1 MKKINLTGQKFN
13 LLTVIEE
20 AEPIITKSGRRYTA
34 WKCKCDCGNEVVVRS
49 DYLRNNHTKSCGCLA
64 GRTNIIGERFG
75 RLTVLS
81 YSGNSSYLC
90 LCDCGNEVIVD
101 TSNLKNGNT
110 KSCGCLQ
117 KEKASEANLKSLIGL
132 KFGKLTVIQRVENNR
147 FGHVCYL
154 CKCECGGEIIVD
166 ACNLRQG
173 ITNSCGCIKSK
184 GEMKIQQYLQKENI
198 KYQSQYSFDDI
209 FLSTGRRPFYDFAI
223 FDENNKIK
231 YIIEYQG
238 KQHYTYS
245 GYGWDN
251 EENFILTQR
260 RDKEKKEALMKK
272 KIPLYEIP
280 YWELDNIEKVLE
292 GIIKDTAAA
301 PDMEEAQEIEKE

>member
-1 MKKINLTGQKFN
+1 
-13 LLTVIEE
+13 
-20 AEPIITKSGRRYTA
+20 
-34 WKCKCDCGNEVVVRS
+34 
-49 DYLRNNHTKSCGCLA
+49 
-64 GRTNIIGERFG
+64 
-75 RLTVLS
+75 
-81 YSGNSSYLC
+81 
-90 LCDCGNEVIVD
+90 
-101 TSNLKNGNT
+101 
-110 KSCGCLQ
+110 
-117 KEKASEANLKSLIGL
+117 
-132 KFGKLTVIQRVENNR
+132 
-147 FGHVCYL
+147 
-154 CKCECGGEIIVD
+154 
-166 ACNLRQG
+166 
-173 ITNSCGCIKSK
+173 
-184 GEMKIQQYLQKENI
+184 MKIQQYLQKENI

-260 RDKEKKEALMKK
+260 RDKEKKEALIKK
-272 KIPLYEIP
+272 KIPFYEIP

>member
-1 MKKINLTGQKFN
+1 MSKLKDRTG
-13 LLTVIEE
+13 I
-20 AEPIITKSGRRYTA
+20 RYGHLVA
-34 WKCKCDCGNEVVVRS
+34 KEYVGNSKWLCECDCGNTKIVYGGHLE
-49 DYLRNNHTKSCGCLA
+49 NGHTKSCGCIRPP
-64 GRTNIIGERFG
+64 RTNLYGQVFG
-75 RLTVLS
+75 YLTVIDWA
-81 YSGNSSYLC
+81 GNGKWIC
-90 LCDCGNEVIVD
+90 KCKCGNEILVKTD
-101 TSNLKNGNT
+101 NLKSGNT
-110 KSCGCLQ
+110 KSCGCYQ
-117 KEKASEANLKSLIGL
+117 KERTSEASLKSLIGQR
-132 KFGKLTVIQRVENNR
+132 FGKLTVIQRVENNR
-147 FGHVCYL
+147 FNHICYL
-154 CKCECGGEIIVD
+154 CKCDCGGETIVD
-166 ACNLRQG
+166 ATNLRNG
-173 ITNSCGCIKSK
+173 NTNSCGCIKSK

-260 RDKEKKEALMKK
+260 RDKEKKEALIKK
-272 KIPLYEIP
+272 KIPFYEIP

-301 PDMEEAQEIEKE
+301 PDMEEAQEIEIEKE